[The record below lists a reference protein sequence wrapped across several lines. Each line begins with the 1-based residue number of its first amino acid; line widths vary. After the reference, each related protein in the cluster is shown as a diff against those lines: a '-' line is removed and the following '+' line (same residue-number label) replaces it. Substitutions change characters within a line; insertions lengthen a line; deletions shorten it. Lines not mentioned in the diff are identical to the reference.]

1 MDFLGLKTN
10 CLFCGNKSIRVS
22 QNSSSDSHQI
32 LMKWGVDS
40 SRSFCQLL
48 NLDLDKCMP
57 SFNSASYC
65 ESCHQMFTDV
75 LFLQRSI
82 QAFQDGLN
90 DIKDLSTSLILDNYK
105 RCILCEDSPFADEV
119 GIGRLMENAYYEALK
134 SIGTALLPLP
144 LELKNKGDPEGSAR
158 ADFEVTEERVTT
170 FVEVRREEDTSECS
184 HQEGVTET
192 EELSSRKVANYKGPL
207 R

>member
-1 MDFLGLKTN
+1 MGFLGLKTN
-10 CLFCGNKSIRVS
+10 CLFCGNKSLRVS
-22 QNSSSDSHQI
+22 HDSSRESHLI

-48 NLDLDKCMP
+48 NLDPDKSAP

-82 QAFQDGLN
+82 QAFQDGLK
-90 DIKDLSTSLILDNYK
+90 DIKDLSTALILDNYK
-105 RCILCEDSPFADEV
+105 RCILYDDSPFADEV
-119 GIGRLMENAYYEALK
+119 GIGGLMENAYYEALK

-144 LELKNKGDPEGSAR
+144 LELKNKGDPQGSAR
-158 ADFEVTEERVTT
+158 ADFEETEDCVST
-170 FVEVRREEDTSECS
+170 FVEVRGDEDTSEYS
-184 HQEGVTET
+184 HQEGVT
-192 EELSSRKVANYKGPL
+192 R
-207 R
+207 

>member
-1 MDFLGLKTN
+1 MGFLGLKTN
-10 CLFCGNKSIRVS
+10 CLFCGNKSLRVS
-22 QNSSSDSHQI
+22 QNLSRESHLI

-48 NLDLDKCMP
+48 NLDQAKSMS

-90 DIKDLSTSLILDNYK
+90 DIKDLSTALILDNYK
-105 RCILCEDSPFADEV
+105 RSILCEDSPFADEV
-119 GIGRLMENAYYEALK
+119 GVGGLMENAYYEALK
-134 SIGTALLPLP
+134 SIGTALLPSP
-144 LELKNKGDPEGSAR
+144 FELKNKSDPQESAKT
-158 ADFEVTEERVTT
+158 DFEETEDCVST
-170 FVEVRREEDTSECS
+170 FVELRRGGTSEYS
-184 HQEGVTET
+184 HQEGVTE
-192 EELSSRKVANYKGPL
+192 EISSREVANSQGQL